1 MGRGTEY
8 NVAEGAWAL
17 SPFERHPEF
26 DSSALNAIP
35 PAAIAETMQ
44 QLIDDLPEQIALL
57 DEQCTILAANRAWTE
72 TVLEH
77 GYFDGL
83 PGGNYRDFCV
93 AKAEQGYEPAVEA
106 VAALKDICSGVRT
119 FWQMAYNGGDRWND
133 RDYQISIHKIKVGAQ
148 TLLSVTRFDL
158 TELLEL
164 RRAKADFPQSLL
176 DGQTLERRRM
186 ARELHDS
193 TSQLLTAAGLLL
205 ARLKMQPA
213 TGESSAIV
221 EELQSLL
228 GEAQQEIRLVTYLA
242 HPPALGRRSLAEALK
257 ALVEGFGRRTGMQTS
272 FEIRGEPRRLNSD
285 SAHYRVAQEALS
297 NVFRHAG
304 ADRVRVMLFYRPSG
318 VHLVIADDGCGIPVR
333 GIADCDGVGLA
344 SMRARLQEVGGR
356 LMVRRIEPGTAV
368 LATVRGG

>member
-17 SPFERHPEF
+17 SPLERHSGF
-26 DSSALNAIP
+26 DSAKLDAIP
-35 PAAIAETMQ
+35 TTAIAETMQ

-57 DEQCTILAANRAWTE
+57 DDKCNILAANRAWIE
-72 TVLEH
+72 TVMEY
-77 GYFDGL
+77 GYLDGL
-83 PGGNYRDFCV
+83 PGGNYRDFC
-93 AKAEQGYEPAVEA
+93 ASKAEQGYEPAIEA
-106 VAALKDICSGVRT
+106 VAALNDICSGVRS
-119 FWQMAYNGGDRWND
+119 FWQLAYNGGERWNG
-133 RDYQISIHKIKVGAQ
+133 RDYQISVHKIKVGAQ
-148 TLLSVTRFDL
+148 TLLSVTRIDL
-158 TELLEL
+158 TELIEL

-205 ARLKMQPA
+205 GRLKRQPVSD
-213 TGESSAIV
+213 ESSAIV

-257 ALVEGFGRRTGMQTS
+257 ALVEGFGRRTSIQTS
-272 FEIRGEPRRLNSD
+272 FEIRGEPRQLNSD
-285 SAHYRVAQEALS
+285 GAQYRVAQEALS
-297 NVFRHAG
+297 NVYRHAS
-304 ADRVRVMLFYRPSG
+304 AERVRVMLFYRDTW
-318 VHLVIADDGCGIPVR
+318 VHLLIADNGCGMPAR

-344 SMRARLQEVGGR
+344 SMRARLEEVGGR

-368 LATVRGG
+368 LATVREG